1 MRRERE
7 RGKEKERKEGKPG
20 EVRKGRKGE
29 VSLERDRK
37 SGRGEVERNSM

>member
-7 RGKEKERKEGKPG
+7 RGTEKERKKRKQ
-20 EVRKGRKGE
+20 VREARKGE
-29 VSLERDRK
+29 VSLERETEK